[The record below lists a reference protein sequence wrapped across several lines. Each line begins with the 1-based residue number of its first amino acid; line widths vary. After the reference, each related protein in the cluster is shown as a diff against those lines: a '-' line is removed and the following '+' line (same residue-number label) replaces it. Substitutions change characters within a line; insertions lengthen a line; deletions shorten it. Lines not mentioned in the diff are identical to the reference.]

1 MSTSRAPAA
10 RIEIGERLTVHLLSR
25 DQRRV
30 ANQSQG
36 RAGPIVHD
44 RRLRYGYKIVE
55 KSQRVLEGQSGLM
68 YRESAALDVPTNC
81 KGAVEWRTLQGTTS
95 RRTSCG
101 RRPLTTTVRSPPC
114 RRSWRPLTGTISAST
129 RLPTPT

>member
-30 ANQSQG
+30 ANESQG

-55 KSQRVLEGQSGLM
+55 KSQRVLEGQSALM

-81 KGAVEWRTLQGTTS
+81 KGAVEWRIRRGTTS
-95 RRTSCG
+95 RRTSCA
-101 RRPLTTTVRSPPC
+101 RRPLTTNVRSPPC
-114 RRSWRPLTGTISAST
+114 RRIWRPLTATIGARMRRPS
-129 RLPTPT
+129 